1 MVCAVRQKSQPN
13 LVGPADGVTICRKG
27 LFYDNLCSFVAS
39 AHDVEACGNV
49 DACRAVDLGVGSQAT
64 VGGVDSGGTVVVADE
79 DCALSGSDSGCG
91 TVDFA
96 YA

>member
-1 MVCAVRQKSQPN
+1 MDLAARKKKRQPDLLPGCRDMVSYR
-13 LVGPADGVTICRKG
+13 
-27 LFYDNLCSFVAS
+27 LFYDNLCCFVAS
-39 AHDVEACGNV
+39 AHDVEACGNI
-49 DACRAVDLGVGSQAT
+49 DACRAVDLGVGSQT
-64 VGGVDSGGTVVVADE
+64 SVGGVDSGGAVVVADE